1 MNRRESFRVLA
12 AGAAAMMLGSRD
24 AFAFVTKKRMTVY
37 KSPTCGCCKAWVDH
51 VRAAGFEV
59 TSIDVDDVTPYK
71 KKYGVPL
78 DLASCHTGV
87 VEGYAIEGHVPADL
101 INKLLRE
108 RPKNAK
114 ALAVPGMPMGSPGME
129 VPGGRKDA
137 YNVLLVDAKGKAT
150 VYAKR

>member
-1 MNRRESFRVLA
+1 MNRRETFKVMA
-12 AGAAAMMLGSRD
+12 AGAAALLLGGKD
-24 AFAFVTKKRMTVY
+24 LLATLPKKRMIVY
-37 KSPTCGCCKAWVDH
+37 KSPTCGCCNDWVKH
-51 VRAAGFEV
+51 VQAAGYEV
-59 TSIDVDDVTPYK
+59 KAIDVDDVTPYK

-87 VEGYAIEGHVPADL
+87 IEGYGIEGHVPARD
-101 INKLLRE
+101 IDRLLRE
-108 RPKNAK
+108 KPKNAR

-137 YNVLLVDAKGKAT
+137 YNVMLIDNKGKAT